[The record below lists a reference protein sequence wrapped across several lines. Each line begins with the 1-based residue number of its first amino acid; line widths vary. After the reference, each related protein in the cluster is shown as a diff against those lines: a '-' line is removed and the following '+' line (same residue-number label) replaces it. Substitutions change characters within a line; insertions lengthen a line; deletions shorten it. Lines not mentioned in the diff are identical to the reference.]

1 MYLLQNVDGVEID
14 VHVRRG
20 AGVADTRRGEIR
32 IVLQLFQNYFFVL
45 PELYLIVMF
54 SKLIVLVSTVARV
67 KCSV

>member
-1 MYLLQNVDGVEID
+1 MYLPHNVDGIEID

-32 IVLQLFQNYFFVL
+32 IVLQLFKNYFFVS

-54 SKLIVLVSTVARV
+54 SKLSIVLVSTVARV
-67 KCSV
+67 